1 MNKNY
6 TPLTNDEMIWHINT
20 AFNCLIGDATF
31 TNIVNDFINMILLN
45 SNY

>member
-20 AFNCLIGDATF
+20 AFNCLIEDTTF
-31 TNIVNDFINMILLN
+31 TNTVNDFINMILLN